1 MAPTL
6 HHHTTLA
13 ISAHAAATAADA
25 VARLVR
31 PFRSVPSMEVRHVA
45 AERRAAADAAWGR
58 VGALV
63 REAV

>member
-1 MAPTL
+1 MTL
-6 HHHTTLA
+6 YPATTLA

-25 VARLVR
+25 VARLVTR
-31 PFRSVPSMEVRHVA
+31 FRSVPSMQVRHVA
-45 AERRAAADAAWGR
+45 AERRAAADAAWRR

>member
-1 MAPTL
+1 MTL

-25 VARLVR
+25 VARLVVR
-31 PFRSVPSMEVRHVA
+31 FRSVASMEVRRIA
-45 AERRAAADAAWGR
+45 AERRAAADAAWCH